1 MELKTVLVIILFIF
15 VEKLQDMEQH
25 MIYVFQGMLYA
36 FIINS
41 TISGILD
48 LYEWT
53 NNRNM
58 CWNW

>member
-1 MELKTVLVIILFIF
+1 MIMELKTVLVIILFIF

-48 LYEWT
+48 LYE
-53 NNRNM
+53 
-58 CWNW
+58 